1 MLECVGIPFFFFSN
15 AMRSCLC
22 MFMYIY
28 VQAYVYVEVC
38 VDGGGGGQTM
48 ACVSPL
54 CILPRL
60 WVELWKSAWRS
71 SSQWPER
78 SQSRRTQ
85 TEVLREPQIPASS
98 ETSNPLFSCP
108 NSKAIKLSWQPFRKQ
123 WRKPHPDPPPHPHLS
138 TPVTTLHP
146 PSYTSTRDIR
156 DLPPHFL
163 NKDLTS

>member
-1 MLECVGIPFFFFSN
+1 MNVLAFQSHYFFTPFTDVYYAN
-15 AMRSCLC
+15 VHLCPCLC
-22 MFMYIY
+22 
-28 VQAYVYVEVC
+28 VC
-38 VDGGGGGQTM
+38 WGVFRWGGGGQTV

-60 WVELWKSAWRS
+60 WVDLWKSAWRS

-123 WRKPHPDPPPHPHLS
+123 RCKPHPDPPPPPHHS
-138 TPVTTLHP
+138 CHDPPP

-156 DLPPHFL
+156 DLPRHFL